1 MKPTTIASLQKCK
14 QDKKRFATITAYDYS
29 FAKLFADEGI
39 NVMLVGDSLG
49 MTVQGHDSTLPVTV
63 ADIAYHTAAV
73 RRGAP
78 NCLLLADLPFMAY
91 ATPEQA
97 FENAATVMRAG
108 ANMVKIE
115 GGEWLVET
123 VQMLTERA
131 VPVCG
136 HLGLTPQSVNIF
148 GGYKVQGRGDEAGD
162 RLLSDALALEAA
174 GAQLLVLECVPVE
187 LAKRITEALAI
198 PVIGIGAGNVTDGQ
212 ILVMHDAFGI
222 TGGHI
227 PKFAKNFLAETGD
240 IRAAVRQYMA
250 EVESGVYP
258 GEEHSFPLRSDV
270 VLIIETLPLL
280 RQQIRR
286 LRMEG
291 KRVALVPTM
300 GNLHDG
306 HMKLVDEAKARA
318 DVVVVSI
325 FVNPMQFDRPEDLA
339 RYPRTLQEDCEKLN
353 KRKVDLVF
361 APSVK
366 EIYPNGTETH
376 TYVDVPGLSTMLE
389 GASRPGHFRGVSTI
403 VSKLFNLVQPDIACF
418 GEKDFQQLALIR
430 KMVADM
436 GFDIEI
442 VGVPI
447 MRAKDGLALSS
458 RNGYLTAE
466 QRKIAPGL
474 YKVLSSIADKL
485 QAGER
490 DLDEII
496 AIAGQELNEK
506 GFRSD
511 DIQIRDA
518 DTLLEIS
525 ENSKRAVIL
534 VAAWLGDARLI
545 DNKLVELA

>member
-1 MKPTTIASLQKCK
+1 M
-14 QDKKRFATITAYDYS
+14 
-29 FAKLFADEGI
+29 
-39 NVMLVGDSLG
+39 
-49 MTVQGHDSTLPVTV
+49 
-63 ADIAYHTAAV
+63 
-73 RRGAP
+73 
-78 NCLLLADLPFMAY
+78 
-91 ATPEQA
+91 
-97 FENAATVMRAG
+97 
-108 ANMVKIE
+108 
-115 GGEWLVET
+115 
-123 VQMLTERA
+123 
-131 VPVCG
+131 
-136 HLGLTPQSVNIF
+136 
-148 GGYKVQGRGDEAGD
+148 
-162 RLLSDALALEAA
+162 
-174 GAQLLVLECVPVE
+174 
-187 LAKRITEALAI
+187 
-198 PVIGIGAGNVTDGQ
+198 
-212 ILVMHDAFGI
+212 
-222 TGGHI
+222 
-227 PKFAKNFLAETGD
+227 
-240 IRAAVRQYMA
+240 
-250 EVESGVYP
+250 
-258 GEEHSFPLRSDV
+258 
-270 VLIIETLPLL
+270 LIIETLPLL

-325 FVNPMQFDRPEDLA
+325 FINPMQFDRPEDLA

-506 GFRSD
+506 GFRAD

-518 DTLLEIS
+518 DTLLEVS
-525 ENSKRAVIL
+525 ETSKRAVIL

-545 DNKLVELA
+545 DNKIVELA

>member
-1 MKPTTIASLQKCK
+1 M
-14 QDKKRFATITAYDYS
+14 
-29 FAKLFADEGI
+29 
-39 NVMLVGDSLG
+39 
-49 MTVQGHDSTLPVTV
+49 
-63 ADIAYHTAAV
+63 
-73 RRGAP
+73 
-78 NCLLLADLPFMAY
+78 
-91 ATPEQA
+91 
-97 FENAATVMRAG
+97 
-108 ANMVKIE
+108 
-115 GGEWLVET
+115 
-123 VQMLTERA
+123 
-131 VPVCG
+131 
-136 HLGLTPQSVNIF
+136 
-148 GGYKVQGRGDEAGD
+148 
-162 RLLSDALALEAA
+162 
-174 GAQLLVLECVPVE
+174 
-187 LAKRITEALAI
+187 
-198 PVIGIGAGNVTDGQ
+198 
-212 ILVMHDAFGI
+212 
-222 TGGHI
+222 
-227 PKFAKNFLAETGD
+227 
-240 IRAAVRQYMA
+240 
-250 EVESGVYP
+250 
-258 GEEHSFPLRSDV
+258 
-270 VLIIETLPLL
+270 LIIETLPLL

-474 YKVLSSIADKL
+474 YKILSSIADKL

-496 AIAGQELNEK
+496 TIAGQELNEK
-506 GFRSD
+506 GFRAD

-518 DTLLEIS
+518 DTLLEVS

-545 DNKLVELA
+545 DNKIVELV

>member
-1 MKPTTIASLQKCK
+1 M
-14 QDKKRFATITAYDYS
+14 
-29 FAKLFADEGI
+29 
-39 NVMLVGDSLG
+39 
-49 MTVQGHDSTLPVTV
+49 
-63 ADIAYHTAAV
+63 
-73 RRGAP
+73 
-78 NCLLLADLPFMAY
+78 
-91 ATPEQA
+91 
-97 FENAATVMRAG
+97 
-108 ANMVKIE
+108 
-115 GGEWLVET
+115 
-123 VQMLTERA
+123 
-131 VPVCG
+131 
-136 HLGLTPQSVNIF
+136 
-148 GGYKVQGRGDEAGD
+148 
-162 RLLSDALALEAA
+162 
-174 GAQLLVLECVPVE
+174 
-187 LAKRITEALAI
+187 
-198 PVIGIGAGNVTDGQ
+198 
-212 ILVMHDAFGI
+212 
-222 TGGHI
+222 
-227 PKFAKNFLAETGD
+227 
-240 IRAAVRQYMA
+240 
-250 EVESGVYP
+250 
-258 GEEHSFPLRSDV
+258 
-270 VLIIETLPLL
+270 LIIEPLPLL

-436 GFDIEI
+436 GFDVEI

-458 RNGYLTAE
+458 RNSYLTAE

-506 GFRSD
+506 GFRAD

-518 DTLLEIS
+518 DTLLEVS

-545 DNKLVELA
+545 DNKIVELV

>member
-1 MKPTTIASLQKCK
+1 M
-14 QDKKRFATITAYDYS
+14 
-29 FAKLFADEGI
+29 
-39 NVMLVGDSLG
+39 
-49 MTVQGHDSTLPVTV
+49 
-63 ADIAYHTAAV
+63 
-73 RRGAP
+73 
-78 NCLLLADLPFMAY
+78 
-91 ATPEQA
+91 
-97 FENAATVMRAG
+97 
-108 ANMVKIE
+108 
-115 GGEWLVET
+115 
-123 VQMLTERA
+123 
-131 VPVCG
+131 
-136 HLGLTPQSVNIF
+136 
-148 GGYKVQGRGDEAGD
+148 
-162 RLLSDALALEAA
+162 
-174 GAQLLVLECVPVE
+174 
-187 LAKRITEALAI
+187 
-198 PVIGIGAGNVTDGQ
+198 
-212 ILVMHDAFGI
+212 
-222 TGGHI
+222 
-227 PKFAKNFLAETGD
+227 
-240 IRAAVRQYMA
+240 
-250 EVESGVYP
+250 
-258 GEEHSFPLRSDV
+258 
-270 VLIIETLPLL
+270 LIIETLPLL

-436 GFDIEI
+436 GYDIEI

-485 QAGER
+485 QVGER

-496 AIAGQELNEK
+496 TIAGQELNEK
-506 GFRSD
+506 GFRAD

-518 DTLLEIS
+518 DTLLEVS
-525 ENSKRAVIL
+525 ETSKRAVIL

-545 DNKLVELA
+545 DNKMVELA

>member
-1 MKPTTIASLQKCK
+1 M
-14 QDKKRFATITAYDYS
+14 
-29 FAKLFADEGI
+29 
-39 NVMLVGDSLG
+39 
-49 MTVQGHDSTLPVTV
+49 
-63 ADIAYHTAAV
+63 
-73 RRGAP
+73 
-78 NCLLLADLPFMAY
+78 
-91 ATPEQA
+91 
-97 FENAATVMRAG
+97 
-108 ANMVKIE
+108 
-115 GGEWLVET
+115 
-123 VQMLTERA
+123 
-131 VPVCG
+131 
-136 HLGLTPQSVNIF
+136 
-148 GGYKVQGRGDEAGD
+148 
-162 RLLSDALALEAA
+162 
-174 GAQLLVLECVPVE
+174 
-187 LAKRITEALAI
+187 
-198 PVIGIGAGNVTDGQ
+198 
-212 ILVMHDAFGI
+212 
-222 TGGHI
+222 
-227 PKFAKNFLAETGD
+227 
-240 IRAAVRQYMA
+240 
-250 EVESGVYP
+250 
-258 GEEHSFPLRSDV
+258 
-270 VLIIETLPLL
+270 LIIETLPLL
-280 RQQIRR
+280 RQQILR

-442 VGVPI
+442 IGVPI

-496 AIAGQELNEK
+496 TIAGQELNEK
-506 GFRSD
+506 GFRAD

-545 DNKLVELA
+545 DNKIVELA

>member
-1 MKPTTIASLQKCK
+1 M
-14 QDKKRFATITAYDYS
+14 
-29 FAKLFADEGI
+29 
-39 NVMLVGDSLG
+39 
-49 MTVQGHDSTLPVTV
+49 
-63 ADIAYHTAAV
+63 
-73 RRGAP
+73 
-78 NCLLLADLPFMAY
+78 
-91 ATPEQA
+91 
-97 FENAATVMRAG
+97 
-108 ANMVKIE
+108 
-115 GGEWLVET
+115 
-123 VQMLTERA
+123 
-131 VPVCG
+131 
-136 HLGLTPQSVNIF
+136 
-148 GGYKVQGRGDEAGD
+148 
-162 RLLSDALALEAA
+162 
-174 GAQLLVLECVPVE
+174 
-187 LAKRITEALAI
+187 
-198 PVIGIGAGNVTDGQ
+198 
-212 ILVMHDAFGI
+212 
-222 TGGHI
+222 
-227 PKFAKNFLAETGD
+227 
-240 IRAAVRQYMA
+240 
-250 EVESGVYP
+250 
-258 GEEHSFPLRSDV
+258 
-270 VLIIETLPLL
+270 LIIETLPLL

-366 EIYPNGTETH
+366 EIYPNGTETQ

-496 AIAGQELNEK
+496 TIAGQELNEK
-506 GFRSD
+506 GFRAD

-518 DTLLEIS
+518 DTLLEVS
-525 ENSKRAVIL
+525 ETSKRAVIL

-545 DNKLVELA
+545 DNKMVELA

>member
-1 MKPTTIASLQKCK
+1 M
-14 QDKKRFATITAYDYS
+14 
-29 FAKLFADEGI
+29 
-39 NVMLVGDSLG
+39 
-49 MTVQGHDSTLPVTV
+49 
-63 ADIAYHTAAV
+63 
-73 RRGAP
+73 
-78 NCLLLADLPFMAY
+78 
-91 ATPEQA
+91 
-97 FENAATVMRAG
+97 
-108 ANMVKIE
+108 
-115 GGEWLVET
+115 
-123 VQMLTERA
+123 
-131 VPVCG
+131 
-136 HLGLTPQSVNIF
+136 
-148 GGYKVQGRGDEAGD
+148 
-162 RLLSDALALEAA
+162 
-174 GAQLLVLECVPVE
+174 
-187 LAKRITEALAI
+187 
-198 PVIGIGAGNVTDGQ
+198 
-212 ILVMHDAFGI
+212 
-222 TGGHI
+222 
-227 PKFAKNFLAETGD
+227 
-240 IRAAVRQYMA
+240 
-250 EVESGVYP
+250 
-258 GEEHSFPLRSDV
+258 
-270 VLIIETLPLL
+270 LIIETLPLL

-436 GFDIEI
+436 SFDIEI

-496 AIAGQELNEK
+496 TIAGQELNEK
-506 GFRSD
+506 GFRAD

-518 DTLLEIS
+518 DTLLEVS

-545 DNKLVELA
+545 DNKIVELV

>member
-1 MKPTTIASLQKCK
+1 M
-14 QDKKRFATITAYDYS
+14 
-29 FAKLFADEGI
+29 
-39 NVMLVGDSLG
+39 
-49 MTVQGHDSTLPVTV
+49 
-63 ADIAYHTAAV
+63 
-73 RRGAP
+73 
-78 NCLLLADLPFMAY
+78 
-91 ATPEQA
+91 
-97 FENAATVMRAG
+97 
-108 ANMVKIE
+108 
-115 GGEWLVET
+115 
-123 VQMLTERA
+123 
-131 VPVCG
+131 
-136 HLGLTPQSVNIF
+136 
-148 GGYKVQGRGDEAGD
+148 
-162 RLLSDALALEAA
+162 
-174 GAQLLVLECVPVE
+174 
-187 LAKRITEALAI
+187 
-198 PVIGIGAGNVTDGQ
+198 
-212 ILVMHDAFGI
+212 
-222 TGGHI
+222 
-227 PKFAKNFLAETGD
+227 
-240 IRAAVRQYMA
+240 
-250 EVESGVYP
+250 
-258 GEEHSFPLRSDV
+258 
-270 VLIIETLPLL
+270 LIIEPLPLL

-442 VGVPI
+442 VDVPI

-506 GFRSD
+506 GFRAD

-518 DTLLEIS
+518 DTLLEVS

-545 DNKLVELA
+545 DNKIVELV

>member
-1 MKPTTIASLQKCK
+1 M
-14 QDKKRFATITAYDYS
+14 
-29 FAKLFADEGI
+29 
-39 NVMLVGDSLG
+39 
-49 MTVQGHDSTLPVTV
+49 
-63 ADIAYHTAAV
+63 
-73 RRGAP
+73 
-78 NCLLLADLPFMAY
+78 
-91 ATPEQA
+91 
-97 FENAATVMRAG
+97 
-108 ANMVKIE
+108 
-115 GGEWLVET
+115 
-123 VQMLTERA
+123 
-131 VPVCG
+131 
-136 HLGLTPQSVNIF
+136 
-148 GGYKVQGRGDEAGD
+148 
-162 RLLSDALALEAA
+162 
-174 GAQLLVLECVPVE
+174 
-187 LAKRITEALAI
+187 
-198 PVIGIGAGNVTDGQ
+198 
-212 ILVMHDAFGI
+212 
-222 TGGHI
+222 
-227 PKFAKNFLAETGD
+227 
-240 IRAAVRQYMA
+240 
-250 EVESGVYP
+250 
-258 GEEHSFPLRSDV
+258 
-270 VLIIETLPLL
+270 LIIETLPLL

-496 AIAGQELNEK
+496 TIAGQELNEK
-506 GFRSD
+506 GFRAD

-518 DTLLEIS
+518 DTLLEVS

-545 DNKLVELA
+545 DNKMVELA

>member
-1 MKPTTIASLQKCK
+1 M
-14 QDKKRFATITAYDYS
+14 
-29 FAKLFADEGI
+29 
-39 NVMLVGDSLG
+39 
-49 MTVQGHDSTLPVTV
+49 
-63 ADIAYHTAAV
+63 
-73 RRGAP
+73 
-78 NCLLLADLPFMAY
+78 
-91 ATPEQA
+91 
-97 FENAATVMRAG
+97 
-108 ANMVKIE
+108 
-115 GGEWLVET
+115 
-123 VQMLTERA
+123 
-131 VPVCG
+131 
-136 HLGLTPQSVNIF
+136 
-148 GGYKVQGRGDEAGD
+148 
-162 RLLSDALALEAA
+162 
-174 GAQLLVLECVPVE
+174 
-187 LAKRITEALAI
+187 
-198 PVIGIGAGNVTDGQ
+198 
-212 ILVMHDAFGI
+212 
-222 TGGHI
+222 
-227 PKFAKNFLAETGD
+227 
-240 IRAAVRQYMA
+240 
-250 EVESGVYP
+250 
-258 GEEHSFPLRSDV
+258 
-270 VLIIETLPLL
+270 LIIETLPLL

-306 HMKLVDEAKARA
+306 HMKLVDEAKTRA

-325 FVNPMQFDRPEDLA
+325 FVNPMQFDRPEDLT
-339 RYPRTLQEDCEKLN
+339 RYPRTLQEDCERLN

-366 EIYPNGTETH
+366 DIYPNGTETH

-490 DLDEII
+490 DLDEIV

-506 GFRSD
+506 GFRAD

-518 DTLLEIS
+518 DTLLEVS
-525 ENSKRAVIL
+525 ENSKRVVIL

-545 DNKLVELA
+545 DNKIVELA

>member
-1 MKPTTIASLQKCK
+1 M
-14 QDKKRFATITAYDYS
+14 
-29 FAKLFADEGI
+29 
-39 NVMLVGDSLG
+39 
-49 MTVQGHDSTLPVTV
+49 
-63 ADIAYHTAAV
+63 
-73 RRGAP
+73 
-78 NCLLLADLPFMAY
+78 
-91 ATPEQA
+91 
-97 FENAATVMRAG
+97 
-108 ANMVKIE
+108 
-115 GGEWLVET
+115 
-123 VQMLTERA
+123 
-131 VPVCG
+131 
-136 HLGLTPQSVNIF
+136 
-148 GGYKVQGRGDEAGD
+148 
-162 RLLSDALALEAA
+162 
-174 GAQLLVLECVPVE
+174 
-187 LAKRITEALAI
+187 
-198 PVIGIGAGNVTDGQ
+198 
-212 ILVMHDAFGI
+212 
-222 TGGHI
+222 
-227 PKFAKNFLAETGD
+227 
-240 IRAAVRQYMA
+240 
-250 EVESGVYP
+250 
-258 GEEHSFPLRSDV
+258 
-270 VLIIETLPLL
+270 LIIETLPLL

-447 MRAKDGLALSS
+447 MRSKDGLALSS

-496 AIAGQELNEK
+496 TIAGQELNEK
-506 GFRSD
+506 GFRAD

-518 DTLLEIS
+518 DTLLEVS

-545 DNKLVELA
+545 DNKIVELV

>member
-1 MKPTTIASLQKCK
+1 M
-14 QDKKRFATITAYDYS
+14 
-29 FAKLFADEGI
+29 
-39 NVMLVGDSLG
+39 
-49 MTVQGHDSTLPVTV
+49 
-63 ADIAYHTAAV
+63 
-73 RRGAP
+73 
-78 NCLLLADLPFMAY
+78 
-91 ATPEQA
+91 
-97 FENAATVMRAG
+97 
-108 ANMVKIE
+108 
-115 GGEWLVET
+115 
-123 VQMLTERA
+123 
-131 VPVCG
+131 
-136 HLGLTPQSVNIF
+136 
-148 GGYKVQGRGDEAGD
+148 
-162 RLLSDALALEAA
+162 
-174 GAQLLVLECVPVE
+174 
-187 LAKRITEALAI
+187 
-198 PVIGIGAGNVTDGQ
+198 
-212 ILVMHDAFGI
+212 
-222 TGGHI
+222 
-227 PKFAKNFLAETGD
+227 
-240 IRAAVRQYMA
+240 
-250 EVESGVYP
+250 
-258 GEEHSFPLRSDV
+258 
-270 VLIIETLPLL
+270 LIIETLPLL
-280 RQQIRR
+280 RQQILR

-300 GNLHDG
+300 GNLYDG

-339 RYPRTLQEDCEKLN
+339 RYPQTLQEDCEKLN

-376 TYVDVPGLSTMLE
+376 TYVHVPGLSTMLE

-496 AIAGQELNEK
+496 TIAGQELNEK
-506 GFRSD
+506 GFRAD

-518 DTLLEIS
+518 DTLLEVS
-525 ENSKRAVIL
+525 ETSKRAVIL

-545 DNKLVELA
+545 DNKMVELA

>member
-1 MKPTTIASLQKCK
+1 M
-14 QDKKRFATITAYDYS
+14 
-29 FAKLFADEGI
+29 
-39 NVMLVGDSLG
+39 
-49 MTVQGHDSTLPVTV
+49 
-63 ADIAYHTAAV
+63 
-73 RRGAP
+73 
-78 NCLLLADLPFMAY
+78 
-91 ATPEQA
+91 
-97 FENAATVMRAG
+97 
-108 ANMVKIE
+108 
-115 GGEWLVET
+115 
-123 VQMLTERA
+123 
-131 VPVCG
+131 
-136 HLGLTPQSVNIF
+136 
-148 GGYKVQGRGDEAGD
+148 
-162 RLLSDALALEAA
+162 
-174 GAQLLVLECVPVE
+174 
-187 LAKRITEALAI
+187 
-198 PVIGIGAGNVTDGQ
+198 
-212 ILVMHDAFGI
+212 
-222 TGGHI
+222 
-227 PKFAKNFLAETGD
+227 
-240 IRAAVRQYMA
+240 
-250 EVESGVYP
+250 
-258 GEEHSFPLRSDV
+258 
-270 VLIIETLPLL
+270 LIIETLPLL

-496 AIAGQELNEK
+496 AIAGQELNEN
-506 GFRSD
+506 GFRAD

-518 DTLLEIS
+518 DTLLEVS

>member
-1 MKPTTIASLQKCK
+1 M
-14 QDKKRFATITAYDYS
+14 
-29 FAKLFADEGI
+29 
-39 NVMLVGDSLG
+39 
-49 MTVQGHDSTLPVTV
+49 
-63 ADIAYHTAAV
+63 
-73 RRGAP
+73 
-78 NCLLLADLPFMAY
+78 
-91 ATPEQA
+91 
-97 FENAATVMRAG
+97 
-108 ANMVKIE
+108 
-115 GGEWLVET
+115 
-123 VQMLTERA
+123 
-131 VPVCG
+131 
-136 HLGLTPQSVNIF
+136 
-148 GGYKVQGRGDEAGD
+148 
-162 RLLSDALALEAA
+162 
-174 GAQLLVLECVPVE
+174 
-187 LAKRITEALAI
+187 
-198 PVIGIGAGNVTDGQ
+198 
-212 ILVMHDAFGI
+212 
-222 TGGHI
+222 
-227 PKFAKNFLAETGD
+227 
-240 IRAAVRQYMA
+240 
-250 EVESGVYP
+250 
-258 GEEHSFPLRSDV
+258 
-270 VLIIETLPLL
+270 LIIETLPLL

-306 HMKLVDEAKARA
+306 HMKLVDEAKTRA

-496 AIAGQELNEK
+496 TIAGQELNEK
-506 GFRSD
+506 GFRAD

-518 DTLLEIS
+518 DTLLEVS

-545 DNKLVELA
+545 DNKIVELV

>member
-1 MKPTTIASLQKCK
+1 M
-14 QDKKRFATITAYDYS
+14 
-29 FAKLFADEGI
+29 
-39 NVMLVGDSLG
+39 
-49 MTVQGHDSTLPVTV
+49 
-63 ADIAYHTAAV
+63 
-73 RRGAP
+73 
-78 NCLLLADLPFMAY
+78 
-91 ATPEQA
+91 
-97 FENAATVMRAG
+97 
-108 ANMVKIE
+108 
-115 GGEWLVET
+115 
-123 VQMLTERA
+123 
-131 VPVCG
+131 
-136 HLGLTPQSVNIF
+136 
-148 GGYKVQGRGDEAGD
+148 
-162 RLLSDALALEAA
+162 
-174 GAQLLVLECVPVE
+174 
-187 LAKRITEALAI
+187 
-198 PVIGIGAGNVTDGQ
+198 
-212 ILVMHDAFGI
+212 
-222 TGGHI
+222 
-227 PKFAKNFLAETGD
+227 
-240 IRAAVRQYMA
+240 
-250 EVESGVYP
+250 
-258 GEEHSFPLRSDV
+258 
-270 VLIIETLPLL
+270 LIIETLPLL

-300 GNLHDG
+300 GNLHNG

-496 AIAGQELNEK
+496 TIAGQELNEK
-506 GFRSD
+506 GFRAD

-518 DTLLEIS
+518 DTLLEVS
-525 ENSKRAVIL
+525 ETSKRAIIL

-545 DNKLVELA
+545 DNKMVELA

>member
-1 MKPTTIASLQKCK
+1 M
-14 QDKKRFATITAYDYS
+14 
-29 FAKLFADEGI
+29 
-39 NVMLVGDSLG
+39 
-49 MTVQGHDSTLPVTV
+49 
-63 ADIAYHTAAV
+63 
-73 RRGAP
+73 
-78 NCLLLADLPFMAY
+78 
-91 ATPEQA
+91 
-97 FENAATVMRAG
+97 
-108 ANMVKIE
+108 
-115 GGEWLVET
+115 
-123 VQMLTERA
+123 
-131 VPVCG
+131 
-136 HLGLTPQSVNIF
+136 
-148 GGYKVQGRGDEAGD
+148 
-162 RLLSDALALEAA
+162 
-174 GAQLLVLECVPVE
+174 
-187 LAKRITEALAI
+187 
-198 PVIGIGAGNVTDGQ
+198 
-212 ILVMHDAFGI
+212 
-222 TGGHI
+222 
-227 PKFAKNFLAETGD
+227 
-240 IRAAVRQYMA
+240 
-250 EVESGVYP
+250 
-258 GEEHSFPLRSDV
+258 
-270 VLIIETLPLL
+270 LIIETLPLL

-474 YKVLSSIADKL
+474 YIVLSSIADKL

-496 AIAGQELNEK
+496 TIAGQELNEK
-506 GFRSD
+506 GFRAD

-518 DTLLEIS
+518 DTLLEVS
-525 ENSKRAVIL
+525 ETSKRAVIL

-545 DNKLVELA
+545 DNKIVELV

>member
-1 MKPTTIASLQKCK
+1 M
-14 QDKKRFATITAYDYS
+14 
-29 FAKLFADEGI
+29 
-39 NVMLVGDSLG
+39 
-49 MTVQGHDSTLPVTV
+49 
-63 ADIAYHTAAV
+63 
-73 RRGAP
+73 
-78 NCLLLADLPFMAY
+78 
-91 ATPEQA
+91 
-97 FENAATVMRAG
+97 
-108 ANMVKIE
+108 
-115 GGEWLVET
+115 
-123 VQMLTERA
+123 
-131 VPVCG
+131 
-136 HLGLTPQSVNIF
+136 
-148 GGYKVQGRGDEAGD
+148 
-162 RLLSDALALEAA
+162 
-174 GAQLLVLECVPVE
+174 
-187 LAKRITEALAI
+187 
-198 PVIGIGAGNVTDGQ
+198 
-212 ILVMHDAFGI
+212 
-222 TGGHI
+222 
-227 PKFAKNFLAETGD
+227 
-240 IRAAVRQYMA
+240 
-250 EVESGVYP
+250 
-258 GEEHSFPLRSDV
+258 
-270 VLIIETLPLL
+270 LIIETLPIL

-442 VGVPI
+442 VGIPI

-506 GFRSD
+506 GFRAD

-518 DTLLEIS
+518 DTLLEVS
-525 ENSKRAVIL
+525 ETSKRAVIL

-545 DNKLVELA
+545 DNKMVELA

>member
-1 MKPTTIASLQKCK
+1 M
-14 QDKKRFATITAYDYS
+14 
-29 FAKLFADEGI
+29 
-39 NVMLVGDSLG
+39 
-49 MTVQGHDSTLPVTV
+49 
-63 ADIAYHTAAV
+63 
-73 RRGAP
+73 
-78 NCLLLADLPFMAY
+78 
-91 ATPEQA
+91 
-97 FENAATVMRAG
+97 
-108 ANMVKIE
+108 
-115 GGEWLVET
+115 
-123 VQMLTERA
+123 
-131 VPVCG
+131 
-136 HLGLTPQSVNIF
+136 
-148 GGYKVQGRGDEAGD
+148 
-162 RLLSDALALEAA
+162 
-174 GAQLLVLECVPVE
+174 
-187 LAKRITEALAI
+187 
-198 PVIGIGAGNVTDGQ
+198 
-212 ILVMHDAFGI
+212 
-222 TGGHI
+222 
-227 PKFAKNFLAETGD
+227 
-240 IRAAVRQYMA
+240 
-250 EVESGVYP
+250 
-258 GEEHSFPLRSDV
+258 
-270 VLIIETLPLL
+270 LIIETLPLL

-306 HMKLVDEAKARA
+306 HMKLVDEVKARA

-496 AIAGQELNEK
+496 TIAGQELNEK
-506 GFRSD
+506 GFRAD

-518 DTLLEIS
+518 DTLLEVS
-525 ENSKRAVIL
+525 ETSKRAVIL

-545 DNKLVELA
+545 DNKMVELA